1 MEKLGR
7 HAPREC
13 EDVSPVPSRPV
24 LRDARKRVPQ
34 DEDGMRGAIS
44 NPHGEE
50 AQRAV
55 SNHEAVMR
63 EERRNALIRGAIGVA
78 RTKSITTRLLFFSSS
93 RADRNRR
100 AQLHSACYRLHP
112 IGRIAGAGCLI
123 IQHDVAGIP
132 RYCVGAGDRL
142 KRSQKIKRLTRRS

>member
-93 RADRNRR
+93 R
-100 AQLHSACYRLHP
+100 P
-112 IGRIAGAGCLI
+112 IATGERSCIQPAIVFIPLGELPGPAASSSNTMWPASRVIAWGQVIA
-123 IQHDVAGIP
+123 
-132 RYCVGAGDRL
+132 
-142 KRSQKIKRLTRRS
+142 